1 MNNIILNVVT
11 VVWNDIEG
19 LEKTLN
25 SLLRLYNSSKIFF
38 KIRVQDGDSFDGT
51 NAFAQ
56 KFIKKHSKKGFEIIL
71 CSESDNGI
79 FDAMNKASS
88 DFRNNDMVLYLNAG
102 DIISEEIIVDDFYDS
117 LESFAESD
125 YKIAAYR
132 YRNIANDISYYMPS
146 KKVKKNEQFFKWLI
160 NNTPVHQALIF
171 KYDKNF
177 GIHYPLNFKIQ
188 SDSIMI
194 FYLFKFQG
202 NPIFFNN
209 TLCDFELGGLS
220 NSYKSLKKVITQIR
234 EQNIVSKLRNESIFF
249 VLLRIMS
256 LFSKFILYNLIG
268 DKFTLLHAYLKKIIS
283 NN

>member
-132 YRNIANDISYYMPS
+132 SRNIANDISYYMPS
-146 KKVKKNEQFFKWLI
+146 KR
-160 NNTPVHQALIF
+160 
-171 KYDKNF
+171 
-177 GIHYPLNFKIQ
+177 
-188 SDSIMI
+188 
-194 FYLFKFQG
+194 
-202 NPIFFNN
+202 
-209 TLCDFELGGLS
+209 
-220 NSYKSLKKVITQIR
+220 LKKR
-234 EQNIVSKLRNESIFF
+234 A
-249 VLLRIMS
+249 VL
-256 LFSKFILYNLIG
+256 
-268 DKFTLLHAYLKKIIS
+268 
-283 NN
+283 